1 MRDDSRLTQT
11 YGTHNVSGPP
21 VLAHPYSLFCSDLQS
36 PPPRVCVFVTVAE
49 IVEIVSTWK
58 TSDIQ

>member
-21 VLAHPYSLFCSDLQS
+21 VLAHPYSLFCSDLQ
-36 PPPRVCVFVTVAE
+36 PPPTVFVTVAE

>member
-36 PPPRVCVFVTVAE
+36 PPCVCVSVTVAE
-49 IVEIVSTWK
+49 IVEIISTWK

>member
-36 PPPRVCVFVTVAE
+36 VCMCVSVTVAE

>member
-21 VLAHPYSLFCSDLQS
+21 VLA